1 MKNFLLFFVVL
12 FICSGTLFCQK
23 VYRASE
29 ALSVNRS
36 YIPNALSGGQ
46 FKWTH
51 YESRYF
57 NFHYLA
63 EVWPVARLDS
73 VFTAMDKVYLTITK
87 LLQDTAVRNRIDVF
101 LVGSKKDV
109 EIICGRACSAV
120 ALLPERR
127 IVFSNHPATTAS
139 ANLPHEIMHV
149 CSMDKLGLPFD
160 FFLSEGLASYACD
173 KAAFNYDFH
182 SISKYLES
190 EKSLPALTNLLNHFY
205 RYNEITGYYSGASFI
220 KFVLGKYG
228 LSGVKALWTY
238 GVEKGAKKLGTT
250 VNKLEKEWHIVFMK
264 SKSINNYEWE
274 KLKKM

>member
-1 MKNFLLFFVVL
+1 MKKFLIFSVVL

-29 ALSVNRS
+29 TLSVNRS
-36 YIPNALSGGQ
+36 YIPKALSGGQ

-51 YESRYF
+51 YKSRYF

-63 EVWPVARLDS
+63 EDWPVARLDS
-73 VFTAMDKVYLTITK
+73 VFTEMDKVYSTITK

-109 EIICGRACSAV
+109 EIICGRACSAA
-120 ALLPERR
+120 ALLPERG

-149 CSMDKLGLPFD
+149 CSMDKWGLPFD
-160 FFLSEGLASYACD
+160 FFLSEGLASYACG

-182 SISKYLES
+182 SISKYLKS
-190 EKSLPALTNLLNHFY
+190 GNSLPVLTNFLDHFY

-220 KFVLGKYG
+220 KFVLDKYG
-228 LSGVKALWTY
+228 LSGVKVLWTY

-250 VNKLEKEWHIVFMK
+250 VNKLEKEWHTIFMK
-264 SKSINNYEWE
+264 SKSINNSDWE
-274 KLKKM
+274 KLKNM